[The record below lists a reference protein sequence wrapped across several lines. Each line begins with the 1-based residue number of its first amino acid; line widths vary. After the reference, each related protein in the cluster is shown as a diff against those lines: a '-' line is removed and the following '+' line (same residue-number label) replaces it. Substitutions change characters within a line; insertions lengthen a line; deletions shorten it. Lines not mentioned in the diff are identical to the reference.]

1 MYLCKYNEVLVL
13 TSINIIFAI
22 ALPFIGGSIGWFTNF
37 LAVKMLFYPRNP
49 ISILGMEFQGVF
61 PKRQATVAAKIGQLV
76 ANELLASE
84 EIFKHIVSEQN
95 LNKIKLNM
103 EKILANYFDL
113 SFVQKYPLAAKLL
126 PNKAKLRIQEEI
138 LNEVDQVIPS
148 IMQAQV
154 SQLEKSLDIER
165 IVALKVKQLSSKRL
179 EKIIWSILADE
190 FIFIE
195 WVGAF
200 LGFTIGLVQ
209 VLVGFVLF

>member
-1 MYLCKYNEVLVL
+1 MILN
-13 TSINIIFAI
+13 SINIIVAI
-22 ALPFIGGSIGWFTNF
+22 ALPFIGGSIGWFTNY
-37 LAVKMLFYPRNP
+37 LAVKMLFHPREP

-84 EIFKHIVSEQN
+84 EIFKHIGSEQN
-95 LNKIKLNM
+95 LNKIKLNIG
-103 EKILANYFDL
+103 KILANYFDL
-113 SFVQKYPLAAKLL
+113 TFVQKYPLAAKLL

-138 LNEVDQVIPS
+138 LNEVDQVVPS
-148 IMQAQV
+148 MLQAQV
-154 SQLEKSLDIER
+154 NQLEKNLDIER
-165 IVALKVKQLSSKRL
+165 VVALKVKQLSSKRL

-200 LGFTIGLVQ
+200 LGFTIGLLQ
-209 VLVGFVLF
+209 VLIGFILF

>member
-1 MYLCKYNEVLVL
+1 LYLCRNNKTLIL
-13 TSINIIFAI
+13 TSINISVAI
-22 ALPFIGGSIGWFTNF
+22 ALPIIGGSIGWFTNF
-37 LAVKMLFYPRNP
+37 LAVKMLFYPRDP
-49 ISILGMEFQGVF
+49 IAILGMEFQGVF
-61 PKRQATVAAKIGQLV
+61 PKRQATVATKIGQLV
-76 ANELLASE
+76 ASELLASE
-84 EIFKHIVSEQN
+84 EIFKHIGSEQN
-95 LNKIKLNM
+95 LNKIKLNIG
-103 EKILANYFDL
+103 KILANYFDL

-126 PNKAKLRIQEEI
+126 PNKIKLRIQEEI

-165 IVALKVKQLSSKRL
+165 IVADKVKQLSSKRL

>member
-1 MYLCKYNEVLVL
+1 MILN
-13 TSINIIFAI
+13 SINIIVAI
-22 ALPFIGGSIGWFTNF
+22 ALPFIGGSIGWFTNY
-37 LAVKMLFYPRNP
+37 LAVKMLFHPREP

-84 EIFKHIVSEQN
+84 EIFKHIGSEQN
-95 LNKIKLNM
+95 LNKIKLNIG
-103 EKILANYFDL
+103 KILANYFDL
-113 SFVQKYPLAAKLL
+113 TFAQKYPLAAKLL

-138 LNEVDQVIPS
+138 LNEVDQVVPS
-148 IMQAQV
+148 MLQAQV
-154 SQLEKSLDIER
+154 SQLEKNLDIER
-165 IVALKVKQLSSKRL
+165 VVALKVKQLSSKRL

-200 LGFTIGLVQ
+200 LGFTIGLLQ
-209 VLVGFVLF
+209 VLIGFIFF